1 MNLFALTFTSVS
13 MLGGLGLASL
23 PIIIHLLNRRRFKQ
37 MDWAAMDFLLKAAVR
52 NRKRVRV
59 ENLLLLLLRT
69 LIVVLLIL
77 AVARP
82 FTESQSALAGMFGSS
97 GGTERIILLDDSHS
111 MRAGQG
117 NRSAFAVAKNMVV
130 RMITRLNS
138 EHSDDRITLVLASD
152 PRGRSTGRNTAG
164 GSSGGGISA
173 GGRGIKASG
182 ANALAL
188 VERVK
193 KLRPSDGVF
202 DVAATIDAILQS
214 QEEQGSRIALDIISD
229 LRRRDWTD
237 ADGKVLPPVSE
248 AINRFTERGE
258 IRLVDVGNPPVQ
270 NLGVVQLQ
278 SRDRAV
284 VAGVPTTFV
293 ARIKNH
299 GPEPVDGSKI
309 QISFQFGET
318 RLDPVWLEGTL
329 HPGET
334 AEVTQEFTFRSR
346 GPVVVQAKIPTEVL
360 SGDDTR
366 RLVVHVRKA
375 MRFLLVDGEPDP
387 EAYRGESDFLAAALM
402 PPGNVVSGIEVEIVP
417 EQQFHERLLKNVDG
431 LFLLNVYRLPLDRVK
446 AIEDYVRGGGG
457 LVFFLGDQVDPSVY
471 NTTFYGKGELAGKGL
486 LPLYLLEEE
495 GRSDDYS
502 NLAAPSLDH
511 PAIRF
516 MAGLNQIA
524 FNDVHVRRFMGTR
537 LQARDDTRV
546 LLNWTDENSSPAL
559 AEKAYGKGRVMLW
572 TTSADMEWADL
583 PRSLLYVPL
592 MHELARYIVKPDPS
606 ETTLR
611 VGSAISLRFDPSQMQ
626 RMAHITAPAA
636 EAGGSG
642 MTGSPMPL
650 SMTEI
655 EGAKGEFEFRYPRTP
670 IAGVYTIRTKT
681 PHGDERVIPFA
692 LNVEPG
698 EGDLRLAD
706 RAALMRMDRVSLHR
720 ATEESV
726 LDTDESD
733 RTEFWRTLI
742 FLLITF
748 AALETLLAWR
758 FGHHSR
764 AKQSREEKQ
773 VFVR

>member
-1 MNLFALTFTSVS
+1 MNLLALSFTAPF
-13 MLGGLGLASL
+13 MLGGMALASL

-69 LIVVLLIL
+69 LIVMLLIL

-82 FTESQSALAGMFGSS
+82 FTETQNALAGMFGSS

-117 NRSAFAVAKNMVV
+117 NRSAFAVAKKIAI
-130 RMITRLNS
+130 RMITQLN
-138 EHSDDRITLVLASD
+138 EERSDDRITLVLASD
-152 PRGRSTGRNTAG
+152 PRGGLGDSVRGDRGVQAAG
-164 GSSGGGISA
+164 A
-173 GGRGIKASG
+173 K
-182 ANALAL
+182 ALAL
-188 VERVK
+188 AERIK
-193 KLRPSDGVF
+193 KLRPTDGVF
-202 DVAATIDAILQS
+202 DVAGTIDAILSSRSGKNGQS
-214 QEEQGSRIALDIISD
+214 EQEGRIALDIISD
-229 LRRRDWTD
+229 LRRGDWTD
-237 ADGKVLPPVSE
+237 ADGKVTPPVIKAVE
-248 AINRFTERGE
+248 RFTEKGE
-258 IRLVDVGNPPVQ
+258 IRLLDVGSPPVQ
-270 NLGVVQLQ
+270 NMGVVELE

-299 GPEPVDGSKI
+299 GPEPVDGSKL
-309 QISFQFGET
+309 QVSFQFGET
-318 RLDPVWLEGTL
+318 RLDPVWLEGTI

-334 AEVTQEFTFRSR
+334 AEVTQEFTFRKR
-346 GPVVVQAKIPTEVL
+346 GQVVVQAHIPTEVL
-360 SGDDTR
+360 PGDDTR

-402 PPGNVVSGIEVEIVP
+402 PPGNVVSGIEVQIVP
-417 EQQFHERLLKNVDG
+417 EQSFHERLLEDVDG
-431 LFLLNVYRLPLDRVK
+431 LFLLNVYRLPQDRVK
-446 AIEDYVRGGGG
+446 AVEKYVRNGGG

-471 NTTFYGKGELAGKGL
+471 NTTFYGKGDLAGKGL

-495 GRSDDYS
+495 GRSDDYVT
-502 NLAAPSLDH
+502 LAPPSLDH

-516 MAGLNQIA
+516 MVGLNELV
-524 FNDVHVRRFMGTR
+524 FRTVHVRRFMSAR

-546 LLNWTDENSSPAL
+546 LLNWTDENASPAL
-559 AEKAYGKGRVMLW
+559 AEKSYGKGRVLLW
-572 TTSADMEWADL
+572 TTSADKEWADL

-606 ETTLR
+606 ETTHM
-611 VGSAISLRFDPSQMQ
+611 VGSPVTMRFDPTRMQ
-626 RMAHITAPAA
+626 RVAHLTLPEELGQSAV
-636 EAGGSG
+636 
-642 MTGSPMPL
+642 PL
-650 SMTEI
+650 SMKEI
-655 EGAKGEFEFRYPRTP
+655 DGAKGKFEFRYARTP
-670 IAGVYTIRTKT
+670 LAGVYTVRYKT
-681 PHGDERVIPFA
+681 PQGEDRLAPYA
-692 LNVEPG
+692 LNIDPR

-706 RAALMRMDRVSLHR
+706 RSALVRMDRVSLHR
-720 ATEESV
+720 ANEGSV

-764 AKQSREEKQ
+764 AKQSREGKQ